1 MLVGAFI
8 SIRREVPMGSMVA
21 ARPTHDDAV
30 GMTGDA
36 TLTDA
41 AITDAALVAAMLDGS
56 EGALER
62 LYDRHGDAVFASAMQ
77 TSRDEWIATEVVQE
91 TFLTLWDR
99 ADRFDPGRGELRSWL
114 MTIARNRSIDRLRA
128 AGRHDRAASF
138 SAFAR
143 ADVDAHPVDQWV
155 ADAGTL
161 IAVGS
166 AEPLPEVAVS
176 DKETRASID
185 AAIAGLDPIE
195 QRVIVLAY
203 DQGLTQSE
211 IAASLGWPIG
221 TVKTRTRRALRH
233 LREELTPLVAPVAS
247 IAPPPVPCPAPCP

>member
-1 MLVGAFI
+1 MGAI
-8 SIRREVPMGSMVA
+8 VA
-21 ARPTHDDAV
+21 ERPTHHAE
-30 GMTGDA
+30 A
-36 TLTDA
+36 TAHEAST
-41 AITDAALVAAMLDGS
+41 TDAALVAAMLDGS
-56 EGALER
+56 ESALER

-77 TSRDEWIATEVVQE
+77 TSRDEWVATEVVQE
-91 TFLTLWDR
+91 TFLTLWDH

-143 ADVDAHPVDQWV
+143 PGGETQAVDEWL
-155 ADAGTL
+155 AGTGDL

-166 AEPLPEVAVS
+166 AEPLPEVAAA
-176 DKETRASID
+176 DKETRAAIV
-185 AAIAGLDPIE
+185 AAIAGLDPVE
-195 QRVIVLAY
+195 QHVIVLAY
-203 DQGLTQSE
+203 DHGFTQSE

-233 LREELTPLVAPVAS
+233 LREQMTTLVAPPASIVAS
-247 IAPPPVPCPAPCP
+247 SVNRSVPCPAPCP